1 MTTAPLDYAQAQEG
15 GRKIA
20 QARRAR
26 TDDLREAIIKA
37 AESEIAYQKALSR
50 RMIELRDAGVA
61 ATVCKDQAKGED
73 AIADLGRARAIDAG
87 MVLVQQSRIQEVE
100 GERAT
105 FHRLV
110 EWSMKLNTIGVE

>member
-1 MTTAPLDYAQAQEG
+1 MTTAPLDYAQAQAG

-20 QARRAR
+20 EARRAR
-26 TDDLREAIIKA
+26 TDDLKQAIVSA
-37 AESEIAYQKALSR
+37 TDSDIAYQKALSR

-61 ATVCKDQAKGED
+61 ATVCKDQARGED
-73 AIADLGRARAIDAG
+73 AIAELARTRAIGQG
-87 MVLVQQSRIQEVE
+87 MVMVQQSRIQEVE

-110 EWSMKLNTIGVE
+110 EWSMKLNAMGV